1 VFNDKDFDH
10 IQKMENAMPDGIV
23 DGSESHIILEN
34 IVNVMSETDFT
45 SDESRM
51 EFMMQCI
58 NFCYEKPDDDESAL
72 VEDNVFGVIL
82 GLCFNYSN
90 IVSNLIV
97 DGFNVDEYYSFLK
110 SEVLPTMKEESKT
123 LPYWDINE

>member
-1 VFNDKDFDH
+1 MFNDKDFDH
-10 IQKMENAMPDGIV
+10 IQKMENEMPDGIL
-23 DGSESHIILEN
+23 DGSESHMILEN
-34 IVNVMSETDFT
+34 IVNIMSETDFA

-58 NFCYEKPDDDESAL
+58 NICYEDPSDDESAL

-110 SEVLPTMKEESKT
+110 SEVLPAMKEESKS

>member
-1 VFNDKDFDH
+1 MFNDKDFDH
-10 IQKMENAMPDGIV
+10 IQKMENEMPDGIL
-23 DGSESHIILEN
+23 DGSESHMILEN
-34 IVNVMSETDFT
+34 IVNIMSETDFA

-58 NFCYEKPDDDESAL
+58 NICYEDPSDDESAL
-72 VEDNVFGVIL
+72 VEDNVFGVVL

-110 SEVLPTMKEESKT
+110 SEVLPAMKEESKS

>member
-1 VFNDKDFDH
+1 MFNDKDFDH
-10 IQKMENAMPDGIV
+10 IQKMENEMPDGIL
-23 DGSESHIILEN
+23 DGSESHMILEN
-34 IVNVMSETDFT
+34 IVNIMSETDFT

-58 NFCYEKPDDDESAL
+58 NICYEDPNDDESAL

-110 SEVLPTMKEESKT
+110 SEVLPTMKEESKS

>member
-1 VFNDKDFDH
+1 
-10 IQKMENAMPDGIV
+10 MADGMT
-23 DGSESHIILEN
+23 DGSESHMILES
-34 IVNVMSETDFT
+34 IVDIMSKTDFT

-51 EFMMQCI
+51 ELMMNCI
-58 NFCYEKPDDDESAL
+58 NLCYENNDSEDIL

-90 IVSNLIV
+90 IISNLVV

-110 SEVLPTMKEESKT
+110 NEVLPVMREESKS
-123 LPYWDINE
+123 LPYWDIND